1 MFAYRSPCCCRGK
14 PHCEACREGRHGEC
28 SGMGQDA
35 VLAAV
40 DLARLFHEEYERLA
54 PNFGYST
61 REASAV
67 PWDDVPETNR
77 NLMVATAAAVIETLW
92 RAGLVR

>member
-1 MFAYRSPCCCRGK
+1 
-14 PHCEACREGRHGEC
+14 
-28 SGMGQDA
+28 MGQDA

-67 PWDDVPETNR
+67 PWDDVPDANR
-77 NLMVATAAAVIETLW
+77 DLMVATAAAVIETLW